1 MAALSDP
8 MATLTAWLKS
18 SILPAKARLLPS
30 DADTLDQLGQSK
42 RRVDGEWFWRLA
54 NLEPSLEDL
63 NTNRM
68 GFHVELAGVWSVSK
82 DATQASRIAGIVAD
96 VARKLE
102 TQPLPGGVDLTEIQG
117 LVEMED
123 RFGITVAALT
133 FRALCHIEEA

>member
-8 MATLTAWLKS
+8 LSTIVTWLKAS
-18 SILPAKARLLPS
+18 VLPSGARLLPA

-42 RRVDGEWFWRLA
+42 RRIDGEWFWRLA
-54 NLEPSLEDL
+54 SLEPNLEDL

-82 DATQASRIAGIVAD
+82 DAAQASRIAGIVQD

-102 TQPLPGGVDLTEIQG
+102 TVGLSDGVDLTQIQG